1 MQLKRSLRI
10 LAIAPTGFYADYGC
24 HVRIRGQM
32 AALAERG
39 HCVRILTYP
48 SGRDVDGLA
57 MIRPP
62 LWPRGKTMPVGSSR
76 RKLLLDVLLGA
87 LLPAAA
93 LRFPGGRPDVIHAY
107 LHEGALLG
115 TLLGRALR
123 VPVVFDYQGSLTEE
137 MLDHRFL
144 RLHSPL
150 VPVLRT
156 LERWIDRQP
165 QAILASSVQA
175 TRQLVKGSAVLP
187 SRVST
192 LSDSVDPAI
201 FRPRTEQPAAELAA
215 LRTRLR
221 LPADRPVVVYLGLLA
236 PYQGTEL
243 LLHALKLLA
252 AHDRPPYC
260 LIMGFPDVDHYRNLA
275 ASLGVTQNVTFTG
288 AVPYEDAPLY
298 LALGDAAVAPK
309 VSATEG
315 SGKLLPFMAAGLPIA
330 AFDTPVHREYL
341 GDLGFYARL
350 GDSESLA
357 GALERA
363 LSAGPDEKARRGWLL
378 RARVIERY
386 TWQHAAHEIET
397 QYQHLTT
404 PTPVG

>member
-144 RLHSPL
+144 RLNSPL
-150 VPVLRT
+150 VPVLRA

-201 FRPRTEQPAAELAA
+201 FRSRTEQPAAELAA

-309 VSATEG
+309 V
-315 SGKLLPFMAAGLPIA
+315 
-330 AFDTPVHREYL
+330 
-341 GDLGFYARL
+341 
-350 GDSESLA
+350 
-357 GALERA
+357 
-363 LSAGPDEKARRGWLL
+363 
-378 RARVIERY
+378 
-386 TWQHAAHEIET
+386 
-397 QYQHLTT
+397 
-404 PTPVG
+404 

>member
-144 RLHSPL
+144 RLNSPL
-150 VPVLRT
+150 VPVLRA

-201 FRPRTEQPAAELAA
+201 FRSP
-215 LRTRLR
+215 
-221 LPADRPVVVYLGLLA
+221 
-236 PYQGTEL
+236 
-243 LLHALKLLA
+243 
-252 AHDRPPYC
+252 
-260 LIMGFPDVDHYRNLA
+260 N
-275 ASLGVTQNVTFTG
+275 N
-288 AVPYEDAPLY
+288 
-298 LALGDAAVAPK
+298 
-309 VSATEG
+309 
-315 SGKLLPFMAAGLPIA
+315 
-330 AFDTPVHREYL
+330 
-341 GDLGFYARL
+341 
-350 GDSESLA
+350 
-357 GALERA
+357 
-363 LSAGPDEKARRGWLL
+363 RRQSWLL
-378 RARVIERY
+378 CGPGCVSRRIGRLSCILACWRLTRVRSCY
-386 TWQHAAHEIET
+386 SMH
-397 QYQHLTT
+397 
-404 PTPVG
+404 